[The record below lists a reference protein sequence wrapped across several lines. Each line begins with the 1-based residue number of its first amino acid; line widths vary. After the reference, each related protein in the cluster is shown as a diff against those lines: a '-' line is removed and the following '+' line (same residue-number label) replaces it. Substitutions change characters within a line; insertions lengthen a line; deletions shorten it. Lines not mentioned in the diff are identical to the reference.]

1 MQEIRLAYP
10 ASFKRDTAGRIVVRF
25 PDLPEA
31 LTDGATEEEAL
42 DEAVDC
48 LSEALMSRIAD
59 GEVVPTP
66 RRAVGRGYRLIAPD
80 PTVALKAALY
90 AVAKARK
97 VSAAQLARRLRI
109 DPKEARRLLDPRHPS
124 KAPRLFEALHA
135 LGCNAAVTLFDRSP
149 NQRILSVPGAVKPH
163 RTDLKTC
170 FKNKVA

>member
-1 MQEIRLAYP
+1 MQEIRLAYA

-59 GEVVPTP
+59 GEIVPTP
-66 RRAVGRGYRLIAPD
+66 RPVGRGHRLIAPD
-80 PTVALKAALY
+80 PTVALKTALY
-90 AVAKARK
+90 TIAKVRK

-149 NQRILSVPGAVKPH
+149 NERILSVPDAANPH
-163 RTDLKTC
+163 RADLKAC
-170 FKNKVA
+170 FKIKAA

>member
-1 MQEIRLAYP
+1 MEEIRIAYP
-10 ASFKRDTAGRIVVRF
+10 ASFRRDVSGRITVRF
-25 PDLPEA
+25 ADLPEA

-59 GEVVPTP
+59 GDVVPAP
-66 RRAVGRGYRLIAPD
+66 RPAGRGHRLIAPD
-80 PTVALKAALY
+80 PTVALKVALY
-90 AVAKARK
+90 AIVRARRI
-97 VSAAQLARRLRI
+97 SAAQLARQLRI

-149 NQRILSVPGAVKPH
+149 NKRILSVAGTTKSQRA
-163 RTDLKTC
+163 DLKDR
-170 FKNKVA
+170 FKIKAA